1 MNDLEKALNEVGFL
15 CMPFKG
21 TSMLPLFVE
30 GRDKVCIY
38 SLKPE
43 TAFKKGDIIL
53 YKRESGL
60 HVLHRIMAIKGEEL
74 VLCGDNHT
82 TLEYGV
88 KPSQVL
94 GICLGYYKYD
104 KYIDFSK
111 SYKYKFYKNTFAR
124 FRVFRRI
131 RHFILRIFKKKLIQ
145 KE

>member
-1 MNDLEKALNEVGFL
+1 MIDLEKALNEVGFV

-38 SLKPE
+38 KYEPNKPL
-43 TAFKKGDIIL
+43 KKGDIIL

-60 HVLHRIMAIKGEEL
+60 YVLHRIMAFKGEEM

-88 KPSQVL
+88 KYSQVL
-94 GICLGYYKYD
+94 GVCTGYYKYD
-104 KYIDFSK
+104 KFVDFSK
-111 SYKYKFYKNTFAR
+111 SIKYKFYKTTFAK
-124 FRVFRRI
+124 FRIFRRV
-131 RHFILRIFKKKLIQ
+131 RHFIIRIFKRK
-145 KE
+145 